1 MLESK
6 NFSVFAKVLHGFC
19 ILLCVGATTILIM
32 FHAPKKTPEVAAPED
47 MSEEIRRGE
56 DILNANQ

>member
-1 MLESK
+1 MLRSK
-6 NFSVFAKVLHGFC
+6 NFSALAKALHIFC

-32 FHAPKKTPEVAAPED
+32 FHAPKKTPEIATPDD

-56 DILNANQ
+56 EILNANQ